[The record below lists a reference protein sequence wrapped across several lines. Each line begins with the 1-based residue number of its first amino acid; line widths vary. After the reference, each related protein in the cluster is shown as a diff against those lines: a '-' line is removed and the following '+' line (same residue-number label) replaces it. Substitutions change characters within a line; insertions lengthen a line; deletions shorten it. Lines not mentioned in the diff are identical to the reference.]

1 MRPLGWIGVI
11 LIVAGVVSLAIGG
24 IPYTKSRDTVE
35 MGPLKVSAK
44 ETGTT
49 PPAVAVI
56 AIAIGGALVFAGRKR
71 G

>member
-1 MRPLGWIGVI
+1 MRSLGWIGLI

-35 MGPLKVSAK
+35 MGPLKVSSK

-49 PPAVAVI
+49 PPWLGVS
-56 AIAIGGALVFAGRKR
+56 AIVIGGILVVAGRKR
-71 G
+71 S